1 MILPKII
8 VTNVDG
14 HERVEMDDDYCRS
27 SLTNGESQDAVE
39 GTPSIEP
46 GLDGAVGGLL
56 TSMGDVRNAESNERA
71 GLETEDRI
79 IRSKETGSGD
89 IGSGQSNQ
97 EAPTSTATAQHELVD
112 VVPDQGAF
120 LAPETDQKSKIAIPR
135 EAFKGL
141 KVVDPVMELWRACMA
156 AEKARPPLV
165 RPNEAVD
172 FQCFRLPSK
181 AEMMPDDS
189 VSNKYD
195 EDTTVDGVTKDE
207 SHIGDEDDDDDDDD
221 EALKELAAKLVNTA
235 ITGAVEICS

>member
-1 MILPKII
+1 M
-8 VTNVDG
+8 
-14 HERVEMDDDYCRS
+14 C
-27 SLTNGESQDAVE
+27 SL
-39 GTPSIEP
+39 
-46 GLDGAVGGLL
+46 
-56 TSMGDVRNAESNERA
+56 
-71 GLETEDRI
+71 
-79 IRSKETGSGD
+79 ETGSGD

-172 FQCFRLPSK
+172 FQVHRKVTDFVPYHSLK
-181 AEMMPDDS
+181 
-189 VSNKYD
+189 KFGYD
-195 EDTTVDGVTKDE
+195 T
-207 SHIGDEDDDDDDDD
+207 
-221 EALKELAAKLVNTA
+221 
-235 ITGAVEICS
+235 ICSILLDTLN